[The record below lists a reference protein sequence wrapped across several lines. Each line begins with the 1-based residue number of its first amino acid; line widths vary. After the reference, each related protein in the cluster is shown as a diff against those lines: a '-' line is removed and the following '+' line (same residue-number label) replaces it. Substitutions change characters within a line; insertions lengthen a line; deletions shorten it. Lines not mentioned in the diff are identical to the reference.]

1 MTPPLPHRT
10 FFSPFQVVNFVW
22 EPSIMYRRAPD
33 GSLESRYGVDIDAIS
48 LLSHAMNFTVR
59 YVEPAEG

>member
-1 MTPPLPHRT
+1 M
-10 FFSPFQVVNFVW
+10 QVVTFVW

-59 YVEPAEG
+59 YVEPAEGK